1 MQIDKNTQA
10 AFYFYSEMV
19 KDSRGPRPRP
29 RGEDAEWFVS
39 LPEAE
44 RQAEIQRHIDSVN
57 EMTEFLEA
65 QHKADVKYLQ
75 SFGNLMK
82 RNYLTKAVFN

>member
-10 AFYFYSEMV
+10 DFYYYLEMV
-19 KDSRGPRPRP
+19 KDSRGPRPR
-29 RGEDAEWFVS
+29 GADAEWFVS

-44 RQAEIQRHIDSVN
+44 RQVEIQRHIDSIN
-57 EMTEFLEA
+57 EMTEFLEV

-75 SFGNLMK
+75 SFGK
-82 RNYLTKAVFN
+82 FNEKKLSD

>member
-10 AFYFYSEMV
+10 DFYYYSEMV
-19 KDSRGPRPRP
+19 KDSRGSCP
-29 RGEDAEWFVS
+29 RGADAEWFVS

-65 QHKADVKYLQ
+65 ERKADVKFLEIM
-75 SFGNLMK
+75 G
-82 RNYLTKAVFN
+82 

>member
-19 KDSRGPRPRP
+19 KDSRGLSP
-29 RGEDAEWFVS
+29 RGADAEWFVS
-39 LPEAE
+39 LTEAE
-44 RQAEIQRHIDSVN
+44 RQAEIQRHIDSIN

-65 QHKADVKYLQ
+65 EYNADIKYLK
-75 SFGNLMK
+75 SFGDFSERINS
-82 RNYLTKAVFN
+82 T

>member
-10 AFYFYSEMV
+10 DFDFYSDVV
-19 KDSRGPRPRP
+19 KDDRGSRP
-29 RGEDAEWFVS
+29 RGADAEWFAS
-39 LPEAE
+39 LPNVE

-65 QHKADVKYLQ
+65 EHKADVKYLQ
-75 SFGNLMK
+75 SFGDFSERINS
-82 RNYLTKAVFN
+82 T

>member
-19 KDSRGPRPRP
+19 KDSRSLRP
-29 RGEDAEWFVS
+29 RGADADWFVS
-39 LPEAE
+39 LPESE

-65 QHKADVKYLQ
+65 EHNADIKYLQ
-75 SFGNLMK
+75 SFGDFSERIK
-82 RNYLTKAVFN
+82 S

>member
-10 AFYFYSEMV
+10 DFYYYSEMV
-19 KDSRGPRPRP
+19 KDSRGSRP
-29 RGEDAEWFVS
+29 RGADAEWFVS
-39 LPEAE
+39 LTEAD
-44 RQAEIQRHIDSVN
+44 RQVEIQRHIDSVN

-75 SFGNLMK
+75 SFSK
-82 RNYLTKAVFN
+82 FTEK

>member
-1 MQIDKNTQA
+1 MYIDKNTQA
-10 AFYFYSEMV
+10 DFYYYSEMV
-19 KDSRGPRPRP
+19 KDSRGSRP
-29 RGEDAEWFVS
+29 RGADAEWFVS

-44 RQAEIQRHIDSVN
+44 RQVEIQRHIDSIN

-75 SFGNLMK
+75 SFGK
-82 RNYLTKAVFN
+82 FNEKKLSD

>member
-19 KDSRGPRPRP
+19 KDSRGLSP
-29 RGEDAEWFVS
+29 RGADAEWFVS
-39 LPEAE
+39 LTEAE

-65 QHKADVKYLQ
+65 EYNADIKYLK
-75 SFGNLMK
+75 SFGDFSERTNS
-82 RNYLTKAVFN
+82 T

>member
-10 AFYFYSEMV
+10 DFYFYSEIV
-19 KDSRGPRPRP
+19 KDSRGSRQ
-29 RGEDAEWFVS
+29 RGADAEWFVS

-44 RQAEIQRHIDSVN
+44 RKAEIQRHIDSVN

-65 QHKADVKYLQ
+65 ERKADIKYLQ
-75 SFGNLMK
+75 SFGEF
-82 RNYLTKAVFN
+82 TKKVII

>member
-19 KDSRGPRPRP
+19 KDSRGLRP
-29 RGEDAEWFVS
+29 RGADAEWFVS
-39 LPEAE
+39 LTEAE

-65 QHKADVKYLQ
+65 EHKADIKYLK
-75 SFGNLMK
+75 SFGDFSK
-82 RNYLTKAVFN
+82 RINST

>member
-10 AFYFYSEMV
+10 AFYFYSEIV
-19 KDSRGPRPRP
+19 KDSRGSRPRSA
-29 RGEDAEWFVS
+29 DAEWFVS
-39 LPEAE
+39 LPYAE

-65 QHKADVKYLQ
+65 ERKADVKFLEIM
-75 SFGNLMK
+75 G
-82 RNYLTKAVFN
+82 

>member
-10 AFYFYSEMV
+10 DFYFYLEMV
-19 KDSRGPRPRP
+19 KDSRGSRPSCA
-29 RGEDAEWFVS
+29 DAEWFVS

-65 QHKADVKYLQ
+65 ERKADFKFLNSYD
-75 SFGNLMK
+75 
-82 RNYLTKAVFN
+82 

>member
-10 AFYFYSEMV
+10 DFYFYSEMI
-19 KDSRGPRPRP
+19 KDNRVSRPSGA
-29 RGEDAEWFVS
+29 GAEWFVS

-65 QHKADVKYLQ
+65 EYKTDIKYLK
-75 SFGNLMK
+75 SFGDFSK
-82 RNYLTKAVFN
+82 RINSTY

>member
-10 AFYFYSEMV
+10 DFYFYSEMI
-19 KDSRGPRPRP
+19 KDSRGSRPS
-29 RGEDAEWFVS
+29 GAGAECFIS

-65 QHKADVKYLQ
+65 EHKADVKYLQ
-75 SFGNLMK
+75 SFGDFSEKQLSDVK
-82 RNYLTKAVFN
+82 

>member
-1 MQIDKNTQA
+1 MYIDKNTQA
-10 AFYFYSEMV
+10 DFYYYSEMV
-19 KDSRGPRPRP
+19 KDSRGSLP

-44 RQAEIQRHIDSVN
+44 RQVEIQRHIDSIN

-75 SFGNLMK
+75 SFGK
-82 RNYLTKAVFN
+82 FNEKKLSD

>member
-19 KDSRGPRPRP
+19 KDSRGLRP
-29 RGEDAEWFVS
+29 RGADGDWFVS
-39 LPEAE
+39 LTEAD
-44 RQAEIQRHIDSVN
+44 RQVEIQRHIDSVN

-65 QHKADVKYLQ
+65 ERKADIRYLQ
-75 SFGNLMK
+75 SFGDFSERIK
-82 RNYLTKAVFN
+82 S

>member
-10 AFYFYSEMV
+10 DFYYYSEMV
-19 KDSRGPRPRP
+19 IDSHGSRPH
-29 RGEDAEWFVS
+29 GADAEWFVS
-39 LPEAE
+39 LPYAE

-65 QHKADVKYLQ
+65 ERKADVKFLNSYD
-75 SFGNLMK
+75 
-82 RNYLTKAVFN
+82 

>member
-19 KDSRGPRPRP
+19 KDSRGLRPRSA
-29 RGEDAEWFVS
+29 DADWFVS
-39 LPEAE
+39 LTEAD
-44 RQAEIQRHIDSVN
+44 RQLEIQRHIDSVN

-65 QHKADVKYLQ
+65 EHKADIKYLK
-75 SFGNLMK
+75 SFGDFSK
-82 RNYLTKAVFN
+82 RINST

>member
-10 AFYFYSEMV
+10 DFYYYSEVV
-19 KDSRGPRPRP
+19 KDSHGSRP
-29 RGEDAEWFVS
+29 RGADAEWFVS

-65 QHKADVKYLQ
+65 EHKADVKYLQ
-75 SFGNLMK
+75 SFGDFSEKQLSDVK
-82 RNYLTKAVFN
+82 

>member
-19 KDSRGPRPRP
+19 KDSLGLSP
-29 RGEDAEWFVS
+29 RGADAEWFVS
-39 LPEAE
+39 LTQAE

-65 QHKADVKYLQ
+65 EHNADIKYLL
-75 SFGNLMK
+75 SFGD
-82 RNYLTKAVFN
+82 FS

>member
-10 AFYFYSEMV
+10 AFYFYSEMI
-19 KDSRGPRPRP
+19 KDSRGSRP
-29 RGEDAEWFVS
+29 RGADADWFVS
-39 LPEAE
+39 LPKAE

-75 SFGNLMK
+75 SFSK
-82 RNYLTKAVFN
+82 FTEK

>member
-19 KDSRGPRPRP
+19 KDSRGLSP
-29 RGEDAEWFVS
+29 RGADAEWFVY
-39 LPEAE
+39 LTKAE

-65 QHKADVKYLQ
+65 EHKADVKYLQ
-75 SFGNLMK
+75 SFGDFSERIK
-82 RNYLTKAVFN
+82 S

>member
-10 AFYFYSEMV
+10 DFYYYSEMV
-19 KDSRGPRPRP
+19 KDSRGPRP

-75 SFGNLMK
+75 SFGK
-82 RNYLTKAVFN
+82 FNEKKLSD

>member
-19 KDSRGPRPRP
+19 KDSRGLSP
-29 RGEDAEWFVS
+29 RGADAEWFVS
-39 LPEAE
+39 LTEAE

-65 QHKADVKYLQ
+65 EYNADIKYLK
-75 SFGNLMK
+75 SFGDFSERINS
-82 RNYLTKAVFN
+82 T

>member
-19 KDSRGPRPRP
+19 KDSRGLSR
-29 RGEDAEWFVS
+29 RGADAEWFVS
-39 LPEAE
+39 LTEVE
-44 RQAEIQRHIDSVN
+44 RQAEIQRHIDSIN

-65 QHKADVKYLQ
+65 EHKADVKFLNSYD
-75 SFGNLMK
+75 
-82 RNYLTKAVFN
+82 